1 MCSKIRFLYVEFE
14 CLHVYRNVNSIERAH
29 VRNVDY
35 NTKREHI
42 LVRPDSKYKLHI
54 YKKCLSDFVFYVLGA
69 SIV

>member
-1 MCSKIRFLYVEFE
+1 MSFLVRGFD
-14 CLHVYRNVNSIERAH
+14 LFHIYRNVNSIERAH

-42 LVRPDSKYKLHI
+42 LVRLRSIYRLHI
-54 YKKCLSDFVFYVLGA
+54 YKKTLSVLCIYVLRA